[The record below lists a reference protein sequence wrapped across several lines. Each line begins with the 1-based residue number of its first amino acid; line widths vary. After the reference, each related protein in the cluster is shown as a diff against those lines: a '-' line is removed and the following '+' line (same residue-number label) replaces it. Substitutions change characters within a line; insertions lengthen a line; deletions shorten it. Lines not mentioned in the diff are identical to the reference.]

1 MDNRTM
7 FYGASPA
14 IFERAKRLR
23 LCMTPSE
30 LKLWEEV
37 RNNKLGVRFKAQHP
51 IKNFIADFYCHK
63 AKLVV
68 ELDGG
73 IHLIESVKEHDGGR
87 TYELEQLGIKV
98 IRFTN
103 YEVENNLVGVLY
115 KIGLELEGRYP

>member
-7 FYGASPA
+7 FYGASPV
-14 IFERAKRLR
+14 IFERAKSLR

-73 IHLIESVKEHDGGR
+73 IHSIESVKEHDGGR

-115 KIGLELEGRYP
+115 KIGLELKQRYP